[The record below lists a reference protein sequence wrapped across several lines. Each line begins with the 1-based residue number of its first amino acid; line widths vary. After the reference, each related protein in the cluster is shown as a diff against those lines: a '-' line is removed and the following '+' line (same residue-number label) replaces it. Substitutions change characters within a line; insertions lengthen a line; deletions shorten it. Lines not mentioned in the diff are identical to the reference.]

1 MENGQDISDIAIG
14 DVILDSGEG
23 DNTNGNTPK
32 YYTKGT
38 AIRLYFGNT
47 ITFTC
52 ANGISEIAFNITQG
66 SSSDLSASV
75 GELDET
81 TWTGTATSVT
91 FTNTHSSDQMRI
103 SSVTITYKKEGLVV
117 NNVALRFGVTMP
129 KTDWDTIHANWSI
142 TDYGVMIAKET
153 TVTNTYEVNS
163 IKDAYF
169 NGEYLLDLHI
179 KTYAEPSSFNEN
191 EYIFTVKLNMTRQ
204 SNYNVVYYAAPYIV
218 ANGEYYFLTQI
229 ETSVN
234 DLAGDFLTNG
244 GSTLSNE
251 ALTLLST
258 LH

>member
-1 MENGQDISDIAIG
+1 
-14 DVILDSGEG
+14 
-23 DNTNGNTPK
+23 
-32 YYTKGT
+32 
-38 AIRLYFGNT
+38 
-47 ITFTC
+47 
-52 ANGISEIAFNITQG
+52 
-66 SSSDLSASV
+66 
-75 GELDET
+75 
-81 TWTGTATSVT
+81 
-91 FTNTHSSDQMRI
+91 
-103 SSVTITYKKEGLVV
+103 
-117 NNVALRFGVTMP
+117 
-129 KTDWDTIHANWSI
+129 
-142 TDYGVMIAKET
+142 MIAKET